1 MKRTGEEKHLIQ
13 MLQDLEADD
22 RFLELIHH
30 LWSDEQCL
38 QIWPPADA
46 SEYPKRPFEFFIVER
61 GFGMKHRTSTII
73 EEVNAEFLAGAA
85 LRNTCCAKSFMY
97 DVVMAMLR
105 DERLQL
111 SEVGTYQKALK
122 ETGT

>member
-1 MKRTGEEKHLIQ
+1 MKRTQEEKRLTE

-22 RFLELIHH
+22 RFLELTHH
-30 LWSDEQCL
+30 LWSDEHCL

-46 SEYPKRPFEFFIVER
+46 LEYPKRPFEFFIVER

-73 EEVNAEFLAGAA
+73 EEVGAGFLAGTA
-85 LRNTCCAKSFMY
+85 LRYTCCAKSFMY
-97 DVVMAMLR
+97 DVMMAMQR

-111 SEVGTYQKALK
+111 SDIGTYQKAPK
-122 ETGT
+122 GTGT